1 MALISCPECGKE
13 ISDVARA
20 CPHCGYA
27 IRESLTNQAK
37 RTPLIE
43 KAPAYGYGISLCVGG
58 MVMALGSLLFCIVLL
73 PFGIVGLV
81 ISAMMILAGVDKFKD
96 AQSGTCPYC
105 GNSVTVPTNDLTCKC
120 PHCRKTSTK
129 KDGFLEAID

>member
-1 MALISCPECGKE
+1 MALVSCPECGKE
-13 ISDVARA
+13 ISDAARA

-37 RTPLIE
+37 RTPLVE
-43 KAPAYGYGISLCVGG
+43 KKPSRGYGMFLCVGG
-58 MVMALGSLLFCIVLL
+58 MVMAFGGLLLCLLFL
-73 PFGIVGLV
+73 PLGVVTLVVG
-81 ISAMMILAGVDKFKD
+81 AMMILASVQQFGD

-105 GNSVTVPTNDLTCKC
+105 GNPVTVPTKDVACKC

-129 KDGFLEAID
+129 KDNFLETID